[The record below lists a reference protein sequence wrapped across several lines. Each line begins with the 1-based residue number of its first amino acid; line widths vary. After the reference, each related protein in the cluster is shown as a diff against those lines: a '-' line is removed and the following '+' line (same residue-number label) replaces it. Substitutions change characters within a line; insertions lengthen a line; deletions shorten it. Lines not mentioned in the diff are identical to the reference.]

1 MKALGVAA
9 AAVVRVLEIAAV
21 VVLGVILAI
30 NTLEIVAR
38 TAFDTSFQW
47 IYEVNLLLAC
57 WLYFLGI
64 VPVYARGGDITL
76 LGYERLLHGR
86 SRDIYRGVIEIVT
99 AATFA
104 VIAWYAWTLIE
115 LQLPFRTPGMRIPN
129 ALFTAPL
136 LVGLVGLTLVS
147 LRRAAAVFR
156 A

>member
-1 MKALGVAA
+1 MKALDAA
-9 AAVVRVLEIAAV
+9 STAIVRVLEATAV
-21 VVLGVILAI
+21 IVLGVILVI
-30 NTLEIVAR
+30 NTLEICAR
-38 TAFDTSFQW
+38 TGFDTSFQW

-76 LGYERLLHGR
+76 LGYERLMHGR
-86 SRDIYRGVIEIVT
+86 SREIYRAIIEVVT
-99 AATFA
+99 ALTFA

-129 ALFTAPL
+129 ALFTAPVL
-136 LVGLVGLTLVS
+136 IGLIGLTVVS
-147 LRRAAAVFR
+147 LRRALGVLR

>member
-1 MKALGVAA
+1 MKGLDVASA
-9 AAVVRVLEIAAV
+9 AIVRVLEIAAV
-21 VVLGVILAI
+21 AVLGAILAI
-30 NTLEIVAR
+30 NTLEIVCR
-38 TAFDTSFQW
+38 TGLDTSFQW

-76 LGYERLLHGR
+76 RGYEWLLHGR

-99 AATFA
+99 AGTFA

-136 LVGLVGLTLVS
+136 LIGLIGLALVS
-147 LRRAAAVFR
+147 LRRAVAVFR